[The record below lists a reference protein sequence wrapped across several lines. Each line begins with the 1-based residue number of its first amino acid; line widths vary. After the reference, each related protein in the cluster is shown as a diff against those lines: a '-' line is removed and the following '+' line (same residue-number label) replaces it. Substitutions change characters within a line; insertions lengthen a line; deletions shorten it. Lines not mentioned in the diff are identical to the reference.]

1 MSKKLIKEASRLP
14 FYEVWEENGK
24 LSEIICKDFSLEYF
38 LKDEYKNN
46 SN

>member
-1 MSKKLIKEASRLP
+1 MAKTLIKEISNPP

-24 LSEIICKDFSLEYF
+24 LSEIICQDFSMEYF
-38 LKDEYKNN
+38 LKDKNI